1 MNDLVKNSCI
11 YQYSE
16 AIKNGYIDIKGER
29 KRFIVGS
36 KIKKVIKI
44 LLGYFEDERF
54 IFDPTECYKRF
65 DFQES
70 LCLQGVAPYYNKPLE
85 LMLWQ
90 KVIDEATYAFYERA
104 TGKRLKNEVF
114 VEVARKNGKSTKEAG
129 DQNTDLFVGEGG
141 INLCC
146 CSNDDRQARL
156 IWNECNGMRQ
166 RLDTKDEITSNNLT
180 EIRNDRKN
188 IKILR
193 LSSKTHNKD
202 GFNFKKAIHDEAH
215 DCKDDEIAEAV
226 QRAMSTHEDF
236 LFKTVST
243 QGFLDNM
250 YYDKKLEYANAWL
263 NGEIDDIHY
272 IAFLFEQDDES
283 ECWGDIELLQKS
295 NPSLI
300 YGVKKYSFLE
310 KSKRKAL
317 LDKESRM
324 HYLTKDCNVK
334 CSNSRAWLML
344 EEFWYDQTPF
354 TLEDFRG
361 CVSLGAVDLAD
372 CGDLAVAENLFMKRG
387 EETKYIVPQFF
398 IPESKLKDKDN
409 GAKYEEWAQTINP
422 VTGMPYITV
431 CRGDIDRNTGK
442 RGFCTKINQK
452 HIADWYLSLR
462 KKYNIETIN
471 IGYDPWHSDMFL
483 HWCDKKTGY
492 DFKTTKIYQNS
503 KLMSFPMKT
512 VERELLARHIN
523 YGNNPVM
530 KYCFGNMSAKIV
542 GDLIMPEK
550 INGDYSKKI
559 DGVVALIML
568 YATLEKNEVTF
579 NQYLK

>member
-1 MNDLVKNSCI
+1 MRDIVKNSYI

-16 AIKNGYIDIKGER
+16 VIKNGYLDINGER

-44 LLGYFEDERF
+44 LLGYFEDERI
-54 IFDPTECYKRF
+54 IFDPTECYRRLE
-65 DFQES
+65 FQES
-70 LCLQGVAPYYNKPLE
+70 LCLQGYAPFYNEPLE

-90 KVIDEATYAFYERA
+90 KVIDEATYGFYEKA
-104 TGKRLKNEVF
+104 TGKRLIHEVF
-114 VEVARKNGKSTKEAG
+114 TEVARKNGKSTKEAG
-129 DQNTDLFVGEGG
+129 DQNTDLFIGEGG
-141 INLCC
+141 INLCV

-156 IWNECNGMRQ
+156 IWNECNGMRM
-166 RLDTKDEITSNNLT
+166 RLDTKNELTSNNLT

-188 IKILR
+188 IKIMR
-193 LSSKTHNKD
+193 LSSKTQNKD

-226 QRAMSTHEDF
+226 LRAMSTHEEY

-243 QGFLDNM
+243 NGFINGG

-263 NGEIDDIHY
+263 NGEIDNIHY
-272 IAFLFEQDDES
+272 LAFLFEQDDEA

-310 KSKRKAL
+310 QSRQKAQ

-324 HYLTKDCNVK
+324 HFLTKDCNIK
-334 CSNSRAWLML
+334 CSNSSAWLTL
-344 EEFWYDQTPF
+344 EEYWYDMPSF
-354 TLEDFRG
+354 TLENFRG

-372 CGDLAVAENLFMKRG
+372 CGDLAVAENLFMRRG
-387 EETKYIVPQFF
+387 DDTKYIVPQFF

-409 GAKYEEWAQTINP
+409 GAKYEEWAHTINP
-422 VTGMPYITV
+422 VTGLPYITV
-431 CRGDIDRNTGK
+431 CKGNKID
-442 RGFCTKINQK
+442 QK

-462 KKYNIETIN
+462 KKYNIETIM
-471 IGYDPWHSDMFL
+471 IGYDPWHSDIFL

-492 DFKTTKIYQNS
+492 GFNTMKIYQNS
-503 KLMSFPMKT
+503 KLMSYPMKT
-512 VERELLARHIN
+512 VERELHAKNIN
-523 YGNNPVM
+523 YGNNPVL

-550 INGDYSKKI
+550 IDGNYSRKI
-559 DGVVALIML
+559 DGVVALIIL

-579 NQYLK
+579 NQYLR

>member
-1 MNDLVKNSCI
+1 MNELIKNSYI
-11 YQYSE
+11 YQYNE
-16 AIKNGYIDIKGER
+16 AIKNGYIEIKGER

-44 LLGYFEDERF
+44 LLGYFEDERI
-54 IFDPTECYKRF
+54 IFNPTECYRRF

-70 LCLQGVAPYYNKPLE
+70 LCLQGYAPFYNEPLK

-90 KVIDEATYAFYERA
+90 KVIDEATYGFYEKA
-104 TGKRLKNEVF
+104 TGKRLIHEVF
-114 VEVARKNGKSTKEAG
+114 TEVARKNGKSTKEAG
-129 DQNTDLFVGEGG
+129 DQNTDLFIGEGG
-141 INLCC
+141 INLCV

-156 IWNECNGMRQ
+156 IWNECNGMRM
-166 RLDTKDEITSNNLT
+166 RLDTKNELTSNNLT

-188 IKILR
+188 IKIMR
-193 LSSKTHNKD
+193 LSSKTQNKD

-226 QRAMSTHEDF
+226 LRAMSTHEEY

-243 QGFLDNM
+243 NGFINGG

-263 NGEIDDIHY
+263 NGEIDNIHY
-272 IAFLFEQDDES
+272 LAFLFEQDDEA

-310 KSKRKAL
+310 QSRQKAQ

-334 CSNSRAWLML
+334 CSNSSAWLTL
-344 EEFWYDQTPF
+344 DEYWYEQAPF
-354 TLEDFRG
+354 TLNDFKG

-372 CGDLAVAENLFMKRG
+372 CGDLAVAENLFMRRG
-387 EETKYIVPQFF
+387 DDTKYIVPQFF

-409 GAKYEEWAQTINP
+409 GAKYEEWAHTINP
-422 VTGMPYITV
+422 VTGLPYITV
-431 CRGDIDRNTGK
+431 CKGNKID
-442 RGFCTKINQK
+442 QK

-462 KKYNIETIN
+462 KKYNIETIM

-492 DFKTTKIYQNS
+492 GFNTMKIYQNS

-512 VERELLARHIN
+512 VERELHAKNIN
-523 YGNNPVM
+523 YGNNPVL

-550 INGDYSKKI
+550 IDGNYSRKI
-559 DGVVALIML
+559 DGVVALIIL